1 MTDVSESGWQLAGSG
16 PEAYEKYLVPRI
28 FASWAERLVAA
39 GNVAVGD
46 RVLDVGTGTGVV
58 AREAARR
65 VGTSGTVVG
74 LDVNEQM
81 LDAARSASEDVSPS
95 IEWRSGAA
103 ADLPFPDAR
112 YDAVLCQQALQ
123 FVPDPTAALGEM
135 RRVLVLGGRLAI
147 SVWRPIEQSPV
158 YPPLARTLGDHVG
171 SEAERMVRSVFPSW
185 TAAGLRRRL
194 ADAGFNDVTVRI
206 EVGDVR
212 YPSVPEFVRQEAAS
226 SPLAGPIGNM
236 DAEARDELLA
246 DLTERLADRIDDEGV
261 VSTMESWVALARL
274 PAR

>member
-1 MTDVSESGWQLAGSG
+1 VSGPGWQLAASG
-16 PEAYEKYLVPRI
+16 PEAYERHLVPRI

-39 GNVAVGD
+39 GEVAVGD

-74 LDVNEQM
+74 LDVNEKM
-81 LDAARSASEDVSPS
+81 LDAARSASEGPSRS

-103 ADLPFPDAR
+103 ADLPFPDAGH
-112 YDAVLCQQALQ
+112 DVVLCQQALQ
-123 FVPDPTAALGEM
+123 FVPEPTAALGEM
-135 RRVLVLGGRLAI
+135 RRVLVPGGRLAV
-147 SVWRPIEQSPV
+147 SVWRPIEQSPA

-171 SEAERMVRSVFPSW
+171 PEAERTMRSAFPSW
-185 TAAGLRRRL
+185 TAAQLRHRL
-194 ADAGFNDVTVRI
+194 ADAGFSDVTVRI

-212 YPSVPEFVRQEAAS
+212 YPSVREFVRQEAAS
-226 SPLAGPIGNM
+226 SPLAGPIGDM

-261 VSTMESWVALARL
+261 VSAMESWVALARV